1 MAKQVSKDD
10 LELLD
15 QLGVDTASEKKAART
30 PREQRIIAGYEEIE
44 RFVEEHGRV
53 PEHGEDRDLF
63 ERLYAVRLDRLARN
77 PECREALK
85 GIDKKRLLDAQDD
98 PAPMTVD
105 EAADDDA
112 ELLEALGVDG
122 EHNDDIT
129 ELRHVRPRSEVK
141 AAEDAARRK
150 LCENFG
156 VFKPLF
162 EQIQEELK
170 SGVRKTVKYDDDTQ
184 IKKGDFFIFDG
195 LKAYVAEIGEAHYRR
210 SKETDRRLIVV
221 FDNGTES
228 DMLYRS
234 LQRALRYDPNSRRI
248 SDPTFGPLFSDQE
261 EDDDKAVGHVYVL
274 RSLSDNEF
282 IAENRKVIHKI
293 GITKG
298 SVKQRVVNAAKD
310 PTYLLAEVEIVETY
324 KVANLD
330 LKRLEKLLHKFFE
343 PARLDMQ
350 LKDRFGF
357 DVEPREWFLVPL
369 SVVEEAIE
377 KLINGTL
384 PKYRYDV
391 EEGRIRKCPVAPSGP
406 HGT

>member
-1 MAKQVSKDD
+1 MTKHVSKDD
-10 LELLD
+10 LELLE
-15 QLGVDTASEKKAART
+15 QLGVDTAPEKKAVRS

-44 RFVEEHGRV
+44 RFVEAHGRL
-53 PEHGEDRDLF
+53 PEHGEDRNIF
-63 ERLYAVRLDRLARN
+63 ERLYAVRLDRLAKSA
-77 PECREALK
+77 ECRQFLK

-98 PAPMTVD
+98 APAMTVD
-105 EAADDDA
+105 EDLSGDA
-112 ELLEALGVDG
+112 ELLDALGVASEPD
-122 EHNDDIT
+122 DDIT
-129 ELRHVRPRSEVK
+129 ALKHVRPRKEIQ
-141 AAEDAARRK
+141 AAEDVARRK
-150 LCENFG
+150 PCENFG

-195 LKAYVAEIGEAHYRR
+195 LKAYVAEVGEAHYRR
-210 SKETDRRLIVV
+210 SKETDRRLIVI

-234 LQRALRYDPNSRRI
+234 LQRALRYDANSRRV
-248 SDPTFGPLFSDQE
+248 SDPSLGPLFSNQE
-261 EDDDKAVGHVYVL
+261 EDGDQAVGYVYVL
-274 RSLSDNEF
+274 RSRSDNEF

-298 SVKQRVVNAAKD
+298 SVKQRVANASKD
-310 PTYLLAEVEIVETY
+310 PTYLLADVEIVETY

-330 LKRLEKLLHKFFE
+330 LNRLEKLLHKFFE

-369 SVVEEAIE
+369 AVIEEAIE
-377 KLINGTL
+377 KLIEGTL
-384 PKYRYDV
+384 PKYRYDA
-391 EEGRIRKCPVAPSGP
+391 EEGRMVEI
-406 HGT
+406 

>member
-44 RFVEEHGRV
+44 RFVEKHGRV
-53 PEHGEDRDLF
+53 PEHGEDRDIF

-77 PECREALK
+77 PECREVLK
-85 GIDKKRLLDAQDD
+85 GIDKKRLLDAQGD
-98 PAPMTVD
+98 AAAMAVG

-112 ELLEALGVDG
+112 ELLEALGVAG
-122 EHNDDIT
+122 EHDDDIT

-150 LCENFG
+150 SCENFG
-156 VFKPLF
+156 VFRPLF

-195 LKAYVAEIGEAHYRR
+195 LKAYVAEIGEPHYRR

-261 EDDDKAVGHVYVL
+261 EDDDQTVGYVYVL
-274 RSLSDNEF
+274 RSMSNDEF

-298 SVKQRVVNAAKD
+298 SVKQRVANAAKD
-310 PTYLLAEVEIVETY
+310 PTYLLADVEIVETY
-324 KVANLD
+324 KVANLN
-330 LKRLEKLLHKFFE
+330 LAKLEDLLHKFFE
-343 PARLDMQ
+343 PARMDMK

-357 DVEPREWFLVPL
+357 DVAPREWFLVPL
-369 SVVEEAIE
+369 SVIEEAIE
-377 KLINGTL
+377 KLIEGTL

-391 EEGRIRKCPVAPSGP
+391 EEGRIVENELG
-406 HGT
+406 

>member
-1 MAKQVSKDD
+1 MTKHVSKDD
-10 LELLD
+10 LELLE
-15 QLGVDTASEKKAART
+15 QLGVDTAPEKKAVRS

-44 RFVEEHGRV
+44 RFVEAHGRL
-53 PEHGEDRDLF
+53 PEHGEDRNIF
-63 ERLYAVRLDRLARN
+63 ERLYAVRLDRLAKSA
-77 PECREALK
+77 ECRQVLK

-98 PAPMTVD
+98 APAMTVD
-105 EAADDDA
+105 EDLSGDA
-112 ELLEALGVDG
+112 ELLDALGVASEPD
-122 EHNDDIT
+122 DDIT
-129 ELRHVRPRSEVK
+129 ALKHVRPRTEIQ
-141 AAEDAARRK
+141 AAEDVARRK
-150 LCENFG
+150 PCENFG

-195 LKAYVAEIGEAHYRR
+195 LKAYVAEVGEAHYRR
-210 SKETDRRLIVV
+210 SKETDRRLIVI

-234 LQRALRYDPNSRRI
+234 LQRALRYDANSRRI
-248 SDPTFGPLFSDQE
+248 SDPSLGPLFSNQE
-261 EDDDKAVGHVYVL
+261 EDGDQAVGYVYVL
-274 RSLSDNEF
+274 RSRSDNEF

-298 SVKQRVVNAAKD
+298 SVKQRVANASKD
-310 PTYLLAEVEIVETY
+310 PTYLLADVEIVETY

-330 LKRLEKLLHKFFE
+330 LNRLEKLLHKFFE

-369 SVVEEAIE
+369 AVIEEAIE
-377 KLINGTL
+377 KLIEGTL
-384 PKYRYDV
+384 PKYRYDA
-391 EEGRIRKCPVAPSGP
+391 EEGRMVEI
-406 HGT
+406 